1 MHKKILSIF
10 AIIVLIPFFYMLGK
24 SFYVEGTISL
34 KAYFNVFIAEP
45 GYLIKFWRSLFM
57 SLACAFGQTMVS
69 CMAALAFSKYRIKG
83 WKVFLGLMVL
93 FMVLPVQVTLLPNYL
108 LLDKLQLLDTWWALI
123 VPSIFA
129 PFGTVWLTVVF
140 WNVSDDILGAAKLDG
155 ANVRKMIS
163 KVLIPMVKAPIITLF
178 ILSFVESWN
187 MVEQPLTFLQEV
199 SQYPLSVFLVLMNE
213 NSTAMQSVC
222 GILCLI
228 PVTLLFF
235 YYHEEFVEGIENA
248 FENY

>member
-1 MHKKILSIF
+1 M
-10 AIIVLIPFFYMLGK
+10 
-24 SFYVEGTISL
+24 
-34 KAYFNVFIAEP
+34 
-45 GYLIKFWRSLFM
+45 
-57 SLACAFGQTMVS
+57 
-69 CMAALAFSKYRIKG
+69 
-83 WKVFLGLMVL
+83 
-93 FMVLPVQVTLLPNYL
+93 
-108 LLDKLQLLDTWWALI
+108 
-123 VPSIFA
+123 PSIFA